1 MRKVLKSIDSI
12 SEWGGKCARWFI
24 VVMILVILYEVVMR
38 DVMNAPTMWGYEVTI
53 AFAASLYVIGY
64 AYTESKHGHVRVDV
78 FYIHMSPRGR
88 AITDSICGFIFFLPA
103 IGLVAFFTYD
113 KMMWSW
119 SVMEKSIEGYWYP
132 PWYPLRTVLFI
143 GWAMLLLQGLAHLS
157 RSLYHAI
164 KGRAYGTES

>member
-1 MRKVLKSIDSI
+1 MRKVFKTIDSI
-12 SEWGGKCARWFI
+12 SEWGGKIARWFI
-24 VVMILVILYEVVMR
+24 LVMILVILFEVVAR
-38 DVMNAPTMWGYEVTI
+38 DVMNAPTFWGYEITI
-53 AFAASLYVIGY
+53 AFGASLYVIGY

-78 FYIHMSPRGR
+78 FYIHMSPRGK
-88 AITDSICGFIFFLPA
+88 AITDSICGFLFFLPA
-103 IGLVAFFTYD
+103 IGLVTFFTYD

-143 GWAMLLLQGLAHLS
+143 GWAMLLLQGSAHLS